1 MTYVRA
7 SVRQLLEEESDQ
19 QHAHQPQGSAM
30 KILHA
35 ADLHID
41 SPLRGLSAYEGAP
54 VDKIRGA
61 TRRAVENLVST
72 AIDNAVDLVVIAGD
86 VFDGDWR
93 DFSTGLFWVGQ
104 LARLNDEGIPVV
116 FVAGNHDAASEISRS
131 LRLPPN
137 VTQLA
142 TNAPETK
149 IFDTIGV
156 AVTGQG
162 YATRAVNTDLAA
174 NFPTPDSHLFSLGL
188 LHTSLDGRE
197 GHANYAPTTLETLRS
212 KGYNYWALGH
222 VHEREIVH
230 QDPWIVF
237 PGNLQGRH
245 ARELGPKGAILLTVE
260 SNEITAVEFIPLDA
274 LRWQTTQIDI
284 TDLQDLDAV
293 LNAAETA
300 IGTATNT
307 DDSLT
312 AMRLHLVGAAPA
324 HNEIWRNPHAFEAEL
339 RALTNVTNNVWLEK
353 IKLDTTRP
361 HATNPH
367 DDEVMDSLTT
377 RVATLHSHPEQL
389 VPFEAAF
396 TDLRRKIAA
405 DARGVDGSPTNTT
418 DIGSPEHLAE
428 HLNGSLELIAA
439 LLAEGDNED

>member
-1 MTYVRA
+1 
-7 SVRQLLEEESDQ
+7 
-19 QHAHQPQGSAM
+19 M

-54 VDKIRGA
+54 VDEIRGA
-61 TRRAVENLVST
+61 TRRAVENLIDA
-72 AIDNAVDLVVIAGD
+72 AISHLVDLVVIAGD

-104 LARLNDEGIPVV
+104 LGRLNDVGIPVV
-116 FVAGNHDAASEISRS
+116 FVAGNHDAASEVSRS

-142 TNAPETK
+142 TNHPETR
-149 IFDTIGV
+149 IFEAIDV

-162 YATRAVNTDLAA
+162 YATRAVTTDLAA
-174 NFPTPDSHLFSLGL
+174 NFPPPDAHLFNLGL

-222 VHEREIVH
+222 VHEREVVH

-245 ARELGPKGAILLTVE
+245 ARELGPKGAILLTIE
-260 SNEITAVEFIPLDA
+260 SNEITTVEFIPLDTV
-274 LRWQTTQIDI
+274 RWQTTQVDI
-284 TDLQDLDAV
+284 TDLQDLDAA
-293 LNAAETA
+293 LTAIETA
-300 IGTATNT
+300 ITAATTNAN
-307 DDSLT
+307 SLT
-312 AMRLHLVGAAPA
+312 AIRLHLVGASPA
-324 HNEIWRNPHAFEAEL
+324 HDQILRNPHAFEAES
-339 RALTNVTNNVWLEK
+339 RAIANATNGVWLEK

-361 HATNPH
+361 RTAGRQE
-367 DDEVMDSLTT
+367 DEVMDSLAS
-377 RVATLHSHPEQL
+377 RVADIQRNPEQL
-389 VPFEAAF
+389 ASLEAAF

-405 DARGVDGSPTNTT
+405 DARGVDGSPINTT
-418 DIGSPEHLAE
+418 NIGTAEHLAE
-428 HLNGSLELIAA
+428 HINGSLEIITA
-439 LLAEGDNED
+439 LLAEDNHED